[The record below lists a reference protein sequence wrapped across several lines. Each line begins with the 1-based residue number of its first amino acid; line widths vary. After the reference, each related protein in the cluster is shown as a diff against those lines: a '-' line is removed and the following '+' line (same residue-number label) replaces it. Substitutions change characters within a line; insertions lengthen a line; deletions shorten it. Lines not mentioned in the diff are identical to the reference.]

1 MSEILPIISHKLSNL
16 NLNDYID
23 DFNKKFVL
31 IKEYEQVIKKV
42 LSLSNKSQEKYNN
55 YASFEDNIT
64 NHEKVNFECKLKLM
78 QRIINECLER

>member
-16 NLNDYID
+16 NLKDYIN
-23 DFNKKFVL
+23 DFNKKFEL

-42 LSLSNKSQEKYNN
+42 LLLSGKSQSKYNM
-55 YASFEDNIT
+55 YARLEDNIT
-64 NHEKVNFECKLKLM
+64 NPEKVDFECKLKLM